1 MSNTLWTL
9 AGVIAL
15 HLGKLHPF
23 EKLLVFL
30 IAFGPFVVLGLVVYF
45 VRKRDIA
52 EEEEA
57 ERLAAEQ
64 SQQQPPD

>member
-1 MSNTLWTL
+1 MSNTLLTL
-9 AGVIAL
+9 AGVVAL

-52 EEEEA
+52 EEEE